1 LALLA
6 GAEADL
12 WLLWHW
18 SQPRRSAPGAAD
30 ARLRARP
37 WQPVDAAL
45 LLAVIVLSALPAL
58 SRALHPET
66 AEATPSATSLILMGL
81 LGYAVIGAALALV
94 VWRTGAGAGI
104 LFGERARL
112 AADLR
117 AGVLY
122 GLATT
127 PPVLLVSWGVAA
139 LMQSCGLSA
148 PEQAVFDWLGDPT
161 LPVSARIFLIAAA
174 IALAPLAEEGIFRG
188 VLLPALLRK
197 HGPAYA
203 LILLNVLFALLHF
216 NAPAF
221 APLLLAGICFSL
233 GMRATGSVVT
243 PIVMHA
249 VFNVE
254 MLLFFL
260 AFPQLTG
267 A

>member
-1 LALLA
+1 MCAWGCMGAAALALLA

-18 SQPRRSAPGAAD
+18 SQPRRSAPGVAD

-161 LPVSARIFLIAAA
+161 LPVSARIFLVAVPT
-174 IALAPLAEEGIFRG
+174 LAFTGRRLTFQR
-188 VLLPALLRK
+188 R
-197 HGPAYA
+197 
-203 LILLNVLFALLHF
+203 
-216 NAPAF
+216 
-221 APLLLAGICFSL
+221 
-233 GMRATGSVVT
+233 RATLWAWL
-243 PIVMHA
+243 IV
-249 VFNVE
+249 
-254 MLLFFL
+254 
-260 AFPQLTG
+260 FPNCGPLPQTSHT
-267 A
+267 